1 MNGVQVGGSQLFE
14 MSGCWYFFL
23 CSFWTRVLLELVVRE
38 SYMIYVILEIL
49 FASCS
54 SRWIADRICMY
65 LKWKWYVE
73 KFETSPSMREQNHQQ
88 WVVGRWCQD
97 WSGMGNKFGGEWSYT
112 IFFAMNYMSRAE
124 QAAYIIHI
132 MINRIML
139 IYLGVCRVVWLSGS
153 DMWLFISFFFP
164 CFSWC
169 IIMMI
174 GQECG
179 SVKMPDNFVLGC
191 CYSHS
196 FFFSSAKINIKFQ
209 VNKYRNT
216 LSWH

>member
-97 WSGMGNKFGGEWSYT
+97 WSGMGNKLGGEWSYT
-112 IFFAMNYMSRAE
+112 IFFCDELHEQSRTGGLYNTYNDKSDNA
-124 QAAYIIHI
+124 HI
-132 MINRIML
+132 F
-139 IYLGVCRVVWLSGS
+139 GGLSCC
-153 DMWLFISFFFP
+153 MAQWQRYVAFHFIFFFH
-164 CFSWC
+164 
-169 IIMMI
+169 
-174 GQECG
+174 
-179 SVKMPDNFVLGC
+179 V
-191 CYSHS
+191 SHGAS
-196 FFFSSAKINIKFQ
+196 
-209 VNKYRNT
+209 
-216 LSWH
+216 LWW